1 MLILALDSTALV
13 GSVALCDDGHLLA
26 ECTLNTGNTH
36 SETLLPTVEF
46 VLKACGIS
54 VNEIDLFA
62 CTVGPG
68 SFTGVRIGAAT
79 VKGIA
84 YGKDKPC
91 VGVSTL
97 EALATNVRAFEGIIC
112 PCMNARREQ
121 VYNALFECK
130 GGKLTRLCEDRALA
144 IEDLLRELEG
154 YAPDYMIYLVG
165 DGAELVINYDE
176 FGDKFPVLDDK
187 LVLLEERLRN
197 QSGYSVA
204 QVALE
209 AYRSG
214 NSCTDAELAPVYLRP
229 SQAERVRMENEE
241 KKKADGK
248 NV

>member
-13 GSVALCDDGHLLA
+13 GSVALCENNHLLA

-36 SETLLPTVEF
+36 SETLLPTVEY
-46 VLKACGIS
+46 VLKACG
-54 VNEIDLFA
+54 VTVDDIDLFA

-68 SFTGVRIGAAT
+68 SFTGVRIGAST
-79 VKGIA
+79 IKGIA
-84 YGKDKPC
+84 FGKGKPC

-97 EALATNVRAFEGIIC
+97 EALATNARAFDGIIC

-130 GGKLTRLCEDRALA
+130 DGKLVRLCEDRALA
-144 IEDLLRELEG
+144 IEELLAELTT
-154 YAPDYMIYLVG
+154 YAPNQKIYLVG
-165 DGAELVINYDE
+165 DGAELVMDFDASGE
-176 FGDKFPVLDDK
+176 QFPALGGK

-204 QVALE
+204 QVALTM
-209 AYRSG
+209 YLNG
-214 NSCTDAELAPVYLRP
+214 IFCTDAALAPVYLRP
-229 SQAERVRMENEE
+229 SQAERMRMENE
-241 KKKADGK
+241 KKADGA

>member
-13 GSVALCDDGHLLA
+13 GSVALCDNEHLLA

-46 VLKACGIS
+46 VLKSCG
-54 VNEIDLFA
+54 VTVDDIDLFA
-62 CTVGPG
+62 CTIGPG
-68 SFTGVRIGAAT
+68 SFTGVRIGTAT

-84 YGKDKPC
+84 FGKDKPC

-97 EALATNVRAFEGIIC
+97 EALATNAKAFDGIIC

-121 VYNALFECK
+121 VYNALFESK

-154 YAPDYMIYLVG
+154 YVSEHKIYLVG
-165 DGAELVINYDE
+165 DGAELVIDYDE
-176 FGDKFPVLDDK
+176 FGEQFPVLDDS
-187 LVLLEERLRN
+187 LILLEERLRN

-204 QVALE
+204 CVALDM
-209 AYRSG
+209 YRNG
-214 NSCTDAELAPVYLRP
+214 ISCTDAELAPVYLRP
-229 SQAERVRMENEE
+229 SQAERMRLENE
-241 KKKADGK
+241 KKADGA

>member
-13 GSVALCDDGHLLA
+13 GSVALCDNEHLLA

-46 VLKACGIS
+46 VLKSCG
-54 VNEIDLFA
+54 VTADEIDLFA

-79 VKGIA
+79 VKGMA
-84 YGKDKPC
+84 FGKNKPC

-97 EALATNVRAFEGIIC
+97 EALATNAKAFDGIIC

-121 VYNALFECK
+121 VYNALFLCK

-144 IEDLLRELEG
+144 IEDLLRELET
-154 YAPDYMIYLVG
+154 YAPDHKIYLVG
-165 DGAELVINYDE
+165 DGAELVIDFDELGERFPALYDR
-176 FGDKFPVLDDK
+176 LI
-187 LVLLEERLRN
+187 LLEERLRN

-209 AYRSG
+209 TYRNG
-214 NSCTDAELAPVYLRP
+214 ISCTDAELAPVYLRP
-229 SQAERVRMENEE
+229 SQAERVRLENE
-241 KKKADGK
+241 KKADGA

>member
-13 GSVALCDDGHLLA
+13 GSVALCDNEHLLA

-46 VLKACGIS
+46 VLKACGVS

-62 CTVGPG
+62 CTIGPG

-79 VKGIA
+79 IKGIA
-84 YGKDKPC
+84 FAKDKPC

-97 EALATNVRAFEGIIC
+97 EALATNAQAFEGIIC

-130 GGKLTRLCEDRALA
+130 EGKLLRLCEDRALSM
-144 IEDLLRELEG
+144 EELLCELETRS
-154 YAPDYMIYLVG
+154 PEQRIFLVG
-165 DGAELVINYDE
+165 DGAELVNGFDE
-176 FGDKFPVLDDK
+176 AHERFPALK
-187 LVLLEERLRN
+187 GRLVLLEERLRN

-204 QVALE
+204 KMALDM
-209 AYRSG
+209 YRQG
-214 NSCTDAELAPVYLRP
+214 LCCTDAELAPVYLRP
-229 SQAERVRMENEE
+229 SQAERVRLEKEE
-241 KKKADGK
+241 KKKAESA
-248 NV
+248 NA

>member
-13 GSVALCDDGHLLA
+13 GSVALCENDHLLA

-46 VLKACGIS
+46 VLKSCG
-54 VNEIDLFA
+54 VTVDEVDLFA

-84 YGKDKPC
+84 FGKGKPC

-97 EALATNVRAFEGIIC
+97 EALATNARAFDGIIC

-121 VYNALFECK
+121 VYNALFESK

-144 IEDLLRELEG
+144 IEDLLRELEA
-154 YAPDYMIYLVG
+154 YAPDHKIYLVG
-165 DGAELVINYDE
+165 DGAELVMDYDE
-176 FGDKFPVLDDK
+176 SGDQFPVLDDS
-187 LVLLEERLRN
+187 LILLEERLRN

-204 QVALE
+204 QVAL
-209 AYRSG
+209 AMYQNG
-214 NSCTDAELAPVYLRP
+214 ISCTDAELVPIYLRP

-241 KKKADGK
+241 KKKADGA

>member
-13 GSVALCDDGHLLA
+13 GSVALCDNEHLLA

-46 VLKACGIS
+46 VLKACDVS
-54 VNEIDLFA
+54 VNDIDLFA

-84 YGKDKPC
+84 FGKGKPC

-97 EALATNVRAFEGIIC
+97 EALATNARAFEGIIC

-121 VYNALFECK
+121 VYNALFESK
-130 GGKLTRLCEDRALA
+130 DGKLIRLCEDRALA
-144 IEDLLRELEG
+144 IEELLAELTA
-154 YAPDYMIYLVG
+154 YVPDKKIYLVG
-165 DGAELVINYDE
+165 DGAELVIDFDE
-176 FGDKFPVLDDK
+176 TGEQFSALDDS
-187 LVLLEERLRN
+187 LILLEERIRN

-204 QVALE
+204 QVALSM
-209 AYRSG
+209 YRAG
-214 NSCTDAELAPVYLRP
+214 ISCTDAELAPVYLRP
-229 SQAERVRMENEE
+229 SQAERVRLENEE
-241 KKKADGK
+241 KKKADGA

>member
-1 MLILALDSTALV
+1 MALDSTALV
-13 GSVALCDDGHLLA
+13 GSVALCDNEHLLA

-46 VLKACGIS
+46 VLKSCG
-54 VNEIDLFA
+54 VTVDDIDLFA
-62 CTVGPG
+62 CTIGPG
-68 SFTGVRIGAAT
+68 SFTGVRIGTAT

-84 YGKDKPC
+84 FGKDKPC

-97 EALATNVRAFEGIIC
+97 EALATNAKAFDGIIC

-121 VYNALFECK
+121 VYNALFESK

-154 YAPDYMIYLVG
+154 YVSEHKIYLVG
-165 DGAELVINYDE
+165 DGAELVIDYDE
-176 FGDKFPVLDDK
+176 FGEQFPVLDDS
-187 LVLLEERLRN
+187 LILLEERLRN

-204 QVALE
+204 CVALDM
-209 AYRSG
+209 YRNG
-214 NSCTDAELAPVYLRP
+214 ISCTDAELAPVYLRP
-229 SQAERVRMENEE
+229 SQAERMRLENE
-241 KKKADGK
+241 KKADGA